1 MQTKY
6 ETKKSKSPRA
16 FGKTLDH
23 KILYLLMAEYVILL
37 IWVIALKCNASWVK
51 ELGEEMRSLPF
62 EARVGHLIIPFYRM
76 ITNGIYFDLD
86 YFLNVLIYIPLGIFL
101 SFITEKKTFLKLAVI
116 FTSSAI
122 FEGVQYV
129 TGFGGCDGSDVVCNF
144 LGGTLG
150 ILLYKLFRSHIS
162 DATVNR
168 IALVTSMLSLP
179 IVLYAVINTATHWQ
193 LYVF

>member
-1 MQTKY
+1 MQTSY
-6 ETKKSKSPRA
+6 ERKKSKSQRA

-23 KILYLLMAEYVILL
+23 KILYLLIAEYVILL

-62 EARVGHLIIPFYRM
+62 EGRVGHNIIPFYQM
-76 ITNGIYFDLD
+76 ITDGIYFNLD

-122 FEGVQYV
+122 FEAVQYV

-150 ILLYKLFRSHIS
+150 ILLYKLLRPHIS

-168 IALVTSMLSLP
+168 IALVTSILSLP
-179 IVLYAVINTATHWQ
+179 IVLYAVINTAIHWQ